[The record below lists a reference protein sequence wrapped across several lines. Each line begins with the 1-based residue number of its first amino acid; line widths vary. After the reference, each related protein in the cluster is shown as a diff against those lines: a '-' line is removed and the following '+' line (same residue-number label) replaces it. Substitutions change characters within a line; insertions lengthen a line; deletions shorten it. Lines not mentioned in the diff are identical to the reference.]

1 MENNFNEDGM
11 SGFGINQLKKIQE
24 TEVELIYVTQKVGE
38 NNRNEIYD
46 QQLIERFIELKNELN
61 ILTYNFLY

>member
-1 MENNFNEDGM
+1 MENNFNVDGM
-11 SGFGINQLKKIQE
+11 SGFGIIHLKKIQE

-38 NNRNEIYD
+38 NNRNEVYD
-46 QQLIERFIELKNELN
+46 QQLIERFINLKNEMK

>member
-1 MENNFNEDGM
+1 MENKFNVDNL
-11 SGFGINQLKKIQE
+11 STFGIDKLKKIQE
-24 TEVELIYVTQKVGE
+24 TETALIYVTQKVGE

>member
-1 MENNFNEDGM
+1 MENNFNVDNL
-11 SGFGINQLKKIQE
+11 STFGIYKLKQINE
-24 TEVELIYVTQKVGE
+24 TEAEIIRLAKQVGE
-38 NNRNEIYD
+38 NNRNEVYD

>member
-1 MENNFNEDGM
+1 MENNFNVDGM

-24 TEVELIYVTQKVGE
+24 TETELIYVTQKVGE

-46 QQLIERFIELKNELN
+46 QQLIERFIELKNQLN

>member
-1 MENNFNEDGM
+1 MENNFNVDNM
-11 SGFGINQLKKIQE
+11 SMFGINQLKKIQE

>member
-1 MENNFNEDGM
+1 MENNFNVD
-11 SGFGINQLKKIQE
+11 SLSTFGIDKLKKIQE
-24 TEVELIYVTQKVGE
+24 TEAELIYVTQKVGE

-46 QQLIERFIELKNELN
+46 QQLIDRFIELKNELN